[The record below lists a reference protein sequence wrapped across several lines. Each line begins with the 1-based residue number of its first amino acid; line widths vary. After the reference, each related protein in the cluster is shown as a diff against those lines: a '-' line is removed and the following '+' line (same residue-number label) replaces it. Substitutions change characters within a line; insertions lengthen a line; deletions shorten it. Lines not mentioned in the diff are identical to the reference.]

1 MGQVCF
7 WLTCLFTA
15 VSTQAIKASRT
26 LSTPLTK
33 APVVNTTTLD
43 LTIDPRFGFK
53 ADYAETDLPRTPLLM
68 NVVELLSQY
77 AQLGWLSQV
86 KRRHGVVLPEYPQVE
101 IAVLPAAPAKSVE
114 VRLVIW
120 GIWTAIRDV
129 IDKKEFHE
137 AEFEILWERE
147 VVAYIYF
154 SLPEDGQVIS
164 SNRSFGTDESLTL
177 SPGPNKTVGSILDNS
192 RSSQASPDAV
202 NDGNFSWKPIFGPT
216 AQTLTV
222 IEVFLTVMAG
232 LKNAAPHAAS
242 DKVTGPYASAATDVY
257 ANVQFYI
264 HKRTSPRITPPFFQ
278 YIHIIESLRLV
289 PAYMLRLGRFS
300 EMFFG
305 IEVDGIL
312 VGEGYLEKGHYIPS
326 GLVLG
331 DILEPKDNVSLS

>member
-1 MGQVCF
+1 M
-7 WLTCLFTA
+7 
-15 VSTQAIKASRT
+15 
-26 LSTPLTK
+26 
-33 APVVNTTTLD
+33 NTTNLD

-68 NVVELLSQY
+68 NVVELLAQY

-86 KRRHGVVLPEYPQVE
+86 KPRHGVVLSEYPQVE

-120 GIWTAIRDV
+120 GIWTAIRDI

-147 VVAYIYF
+147 VVTYIYF
-154 SLPEDGQVIS
+154 SLPQDGQ

-177 SPGPNKTVGSILDNS
+177 LPGPNKTVGSILDNS
-192 RSSQASPDAV
+192 RSSQASPDALA
-202 NDGNFSWKPIFGPT
+202 DGNFGWRPVFGPT
-216 AQTLTV
+216 AKTLTV
-222 IEVFLTVMAG
+222 VEVFLTVMAG
-232 LKNAAPHAAS
+232 LKNAAPHAAL

-264 HKRTSPRITPPFFQ
+264 HKRTSPRIKPPFFQ
-278 YIHIIESLRLV
+278 YIHVIKSLRLV
-289 PAYMLRLGRFS
+289 PAYMLRMGKFS

-305 IEVDGIL
+305 IEVDGIM

-326 GLVLG
+326 SLVLG
-331 DILEPKDNVSLS
+331 DMLESKDNVSLS